1 MWKHGILIIILSVKY
16 NGGEFLG
23 WFGLCEHLPFTA
35 ISELTWSVVNKI
47 TSQESFKL
55 PNEICAEFC
64 SLVWSYHCNQC
75 MSSCVLWCL
84 GDKIYG
90 TDALVFFWKMT
101 ICCPT
106 SKKCNGKKVK
116 KRNKWEKV
124 NCVYLYFVA
133 NVLQMLGFFE
143 KKKKEVVIFQS
154 SVSFS
159 LVLFLL
165 KLLWIWIVGN
175 SILRYEQMLWETV
188 GMISFHVVSD
198 MTF

>member
-1 MWKHGILIIILSVKY
+1 MKY

-35 ISELTWSVVNKI
+35 ISELTWSVLNKI
-47 TSQESFKL
+47 TNQESFKL

-64 SLVWSYHCNQC
+64 SSVWSCHCNQC
-75 MSSCVLWCL
+75 MSSCMLWWL

-101 ICCPT
+101 ICCQT
-106 SKKCNGKKVK
+106 RKKCNGKKVK
-116 KRNKWEKV
+116 KGTNEKKWI
-124 NCVYLYFVA
+124 VYIYIL
-133 NVLQMLGFFE
+133 LQMCYRCWDFL

-165 KLLWIWIVGN
+165 KLLWIWIAGN
-175 SILRYEQMLWETV
+175 SILRYEQMLWETK
-188 GMISFHVVSD
+188 GMISFYVVSD

>member
-35 ISELTWSVVNKI
+35 ISELTWSVLNKI
-47 TSQESFKL
+47 TNQESFKL

-101 ICCPT
+101 ICCQS
-106 SKKCNGKKVK
+106 SKNCNGKKVK
-116 KRNKWEKV
+116 KKE
-124 NCVYLYFVA
+124 
-133 NVLQMLGFFE
+133 QMRKSELCIFIFCCKCATDVGIFW
-143 KKKKEVVIFQS
+143 KKKRR
-154 SVSFS
+154 
-159 LVLFLL
+159 
-165 KLLWIWIVGN
+165 W
-175 SILRYEQMLWETV
+175 
-188 GMISFHVVSD
+188 
-198 MTF
+198 